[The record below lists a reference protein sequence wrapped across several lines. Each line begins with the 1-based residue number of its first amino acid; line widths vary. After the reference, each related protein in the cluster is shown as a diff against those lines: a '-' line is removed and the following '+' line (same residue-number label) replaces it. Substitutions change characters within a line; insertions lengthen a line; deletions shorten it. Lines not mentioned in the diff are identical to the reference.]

1 MNEALWAHA
10 SVFPGEGSAS
20 SYWLP
25 FPLSPHT
32 QFGCVTPGISEEV
45 DVLFILNNFYDV
57 HFSFGQLRIGKE
69 KAGNCADLMFFQT
82 AKHGGIN
89 GYEPIMSSFETFN
102 GRTTSGSQTLEV

>member
-1 MNEALWAHA
+1 MRVNEALWAHA

-57 HFSFGQLRIGKE
+57 HFSFGQLRRWKR
-69 KAGNCADLMFFQT
+69 K
-82 AKHGGIN
+82 
-89 GYEPIMSSFETFN
+89 SW
-102 GRTTSGSQTLEV
+102 